1 MIIFAAI
8 LATYATWLLI
18 PQSTEKRFAQI
29 NLVTAK
35 RVSLLSSIKV
45 AYLHAVGDSTAKN
58 QLRNN
63 SIAAI
68 SALAADLRAG
78 STPAVAIANS
88 GGEPCVWPHVKA
100 AAQHHVDITD
110 AIEQDAKGNPD
121 LRYLAVCWRV
131 GMNSGS
137 GLAASVTRLAQSMR
151 EAQEVRNQLQ
161 AELAAPRATARML
174 AFLPAIGVGLGYLL
188 GAEPLTW
195 LISEPIGWLMLII
208 GVGLTGAGVW
218 WTSAIAT
225 RVERLL

>member
-1 MIIFAAI
+1 VIIVAAI

-18 PQSTEKRFAQI
+18 PQLTEKRFAHI
-29 NLVTAK
+29 NPATAK
-35 RVSLLSSIKV
+35 GANPLSSLTI
-45 AYLHAVGDSTAKN
+45 AYRQLVGDSTMKN

-63 SIAAI
+63 TIAAI

-78 STPAVAIANS
+78 SSPAAAIANS
-88 GGEPCVWPHVKA
+88 GGDPCVWPHVMA
-100 AAQHHVDITD
+100 AAQHHVDVID
-110 AIEQDAKGNPD
+110 AIEQDARVNPD

-131 GMNSGS
+131 GIYSGS

-208 GVGLTGAGVW
+208 GVGLTGLGVW
-218 WTSAIAT
+218 WTSVIAT